1 MIDGPDRAGD
11 AVAPDGAAEATPI
24 ARAAV
29 LGSPIGH
36 SLSPA
41 LHGAAYAHL
50 GLAAEYTRR
59 EVDVDGLQ
67 AFLAA
72 ADADPSGPPWLGWSV
87 TMPLKAAMV
96 EHMDAVSDRVRRLGV
111 LNTVV
116 HRDGRRRGENT
127 DVDGIVAALR
137 EARPEGLRPAAGGAS
152 EAPFALVG
160 AGATAAATL
169 AAAAELGFV
178 DVRCHARAPER
189 AEALR
194 PVAETLGLRLLTL
207 PLEDLVDDLSGRGAH
222 PTPAAVVS
230 TLPPSAADG
239 LAEQLAAPSAGR
251 GAAGEGGEVGAP
263 RTAEVPLLDVAYDPW
278 PSRLATAWES
288 RGGVV
293 VSGLSMLLH
302 QAVAQVDLFTAA
314 TPRPAAEEPP
324 ESRAAMVAAMRAAVG
339 LPG

>member
-1 MIDGPDRAGD
+1 MAERSEGPA
-11 AVAPDGAAEATPI
+11 

-50 GLAAEYTRR
+50 GLAIDYTRR
-59 EVDVDGLQ
+59 EVDVDGLD
-67 AFLAA
+67 AFVGS
-72 ADADPSGPPWLGWSV
+72 ADAAGPPWLGWSV

-96 EHMDAVSDRVRRLGV
+96 AHMDAVSDRVRTLGV

-127 DVDGIVAALR
+127 DVDGIVAALE
-137 EARPEGLRPAAGGAS
+137 EAHPDGFDEAGG
-152 EAPFALVG
+152 FAIVG

-169 AAAAELGFV
+169 AAAAELGFAE
-178 DVRCHARAPER
+178 VRCHARSPER
-189 AEALR
+189 AESLR
-194 PVAETLGLRLLTL
+194 PVAEALGLRLRTL
-207 PLEDLVDDLSGRGAH
+207 PLADLVADLSGRGEH

-230 TLPPSAADG
+230 TLPPGAADG
-239 LAEQLAAPSAGR
+239 LAEQVA
-251 GAAGEGGEVGAP
+251 GAP
-263 RTAEVPLLDVAYDPW
+263 GEPGAPVTGVPLLDVAYDPW
-278 PSRLATAWES
+278 PSALATAWES

-293 VSGLSMLLH
+293 VSGLAMLLH

-314 TPRPAAEEPP
+314 TRRPAAEEPP
-324 ESRAAMVAAMRAAVG
+324 ESRAAMVAAMRDAVG

>member
-1 MIDGPDRAGD
+1 MTDGTERLGANGRAGQD
-11 AVAPDGAAEATPI
+11 DAPDGASEGTPI

-50 GLAAEYTRR
+50 GLAAQYTRR
-59 EVDVDGLQ
+59 DVDVEGLD
-67 AFLAA
+67 AFLRA

-96 EHMDAVSDRVRRLGV
+96 EHMDAVSERVRRLGV

-137 EARPEGLRPAAGGAS
+137 EAGPEGLRPAGGGAS
-152 EAPFALVG
+152 GAFVIVG

-169 AAAAELGFV
+169 AAAAELGFAE
-178 DVRCHARAPER
+178 VRCHARAPER

-194 PVAETLGLRLLTL
+194 PVGETLGLRLSTL
-207 PLEDLVDDLSGRGAH
+207 PLEDLVDDLAGRGEH
-222 PTPAAVVS
+222 PAPAAVVS
-230 TLPPSAADG
+230 TLPPGAADG
-239 LAEQLAAPSAGR
+239 LAEQIAASSAAP
-251 GAAGEGGEVGAP
+251 GAAGAP
-263 RTAEVPLLDVAYDPW
+263 STAGVPLLDVAYDPW

-288 RGGVV
+288 LGGAV

-302 QAVAQVDLFTAA
+302 QAVAQIDLFTAA
-314 TPRPAAEEPP
+314 TRRPAADEPP
-324 ESRAAMVAAMRAAVG
+324 ASRAAMIAAMRTSVG
-339 LPG
+339 LPV